1 MVRSCP
7 KSDNFQR
14 VILNHISLFAG
25 MGGFVL
31 GMERAG
37 VDTVLANDVEPACVR
52 TLTKNWGE
60 ESVDPRSIDDK
71 SLWDCAP
78 NLNEIDIVSGGFPC
92 QSFSVAGSQKGFDDL
107 ERGSKFFDMMSFVD
121 FLSQPPKILFL
132 ENVPNLKTYNGGQWL
147 AEILNALKK
156 RGFWISQKQCMIL
169 NSKDVVGSAQSRERL
184 FLIAYNQ
191 KFFKKNYF
199 KAPPTVEPAEY
210 EDLWSLLD
218 VDRKQDE
225 RIYLSPENKHYR
237 MLDEEMKAEGT
248 DRLYQVRRGSV
259 RANPRGV
266 CPTLTANMGGG
277 GHNVPFVRDNYGI
290 RRLSVPECLKLQ
302 GFPSN
307 FEFADGLPDSAKLKM
322 IGNSVNPKLIE
333 VITQQLVKDID
344 DI

>member
-1 MVRSCP
+1 
-7 KSDNFQR
+7 
-14 VILNHISLFAG
+14 

-37 VDTVLANDVEPACVR
+37 VETILCNDFEPACVK
-52 TLTKNWGE
+52 TLSENWGE
-60 ESVDPRSIDDK
+60 ELVDPRSIDDR
-71 SLWDCAP
+71 SFWESAERLG
-78 NLNEIDIVSGGFPC
+78 EIDIVSGGFPC

-121 FLSQPPKILFL
+121 SLPHPPKVLFL
-132 ENVPNLKTYNGGQWL
+132 ENVPNLKTYKGGQWL
-147 AEILNALKK
+147 ADILTALKK

-169 NSKDVVGSAQSRERL
+169 NSKDLVGSAQSRERL

-199 KAPPTVEPAEY
+199 KSPSVVDPSQNEC
-210 EDLWSLLD
+210 LWNLVD
-218 VDRKQDE
+218 IDRKQDE
-225 RIYLSPENKHYR
+225 RLYLGPENKHYR
-237 MLDEEMKAEGT
+237 MLEQAMKVDGT

-259 RANPRGV
+259 RANPKGV

-277 GHNVPFVRDNYGI
+277 GHNVPFVRDDYGI
-290 RRLSVPECLKLQ
+290 RRLSVTECLRLQ

-307 FEFADGLPDSAKLKM
+307 FSFGGALPDSAKLKM

-333 VITQQLVKDID
+333 VLTRQIVKDIN

>member
-1 MVRSCP
+1 
-7 KSDNFQR
+7 
-14 VILNHISLFAG
+14 
-25 MGGFVL
+25 MGGFVV

-37 VDTVLANDVEPACVR
+37 VDTVLCNDVESACVR
-52 TLTKNWGE
+52 TLIKNWGE
-60 ESVDPRSIDDK
+60 DSVDPRSIDDQ
-71 SLWDCAP
+71 SLLELAP
-78 NLNEIDIVSGGFPC
+78 KLGEIDIVSGGFPC
-92 QSFSVAGSQKGFDDL
+92 QSFSVAGNQKGFDDL

-121 FLSQPPKILFL
+121 SLLEPPKIIFL
-132 ENVPNLKTYNGGQWL
+132 ENVPNLKIYNGGQWL
-147 AEILNALKK
+147 SDILNALKK

-184 FLIAYNQ
+184 FMIAYNQ

-199 KAPPTVEPAEY
+199 KAPPTAEPAEY
-210 EDLWSLLD
+210 EDLWSLLNLN
-218 VDRKQDE
+218 RKEDD

-237 MLDEEMKAEGT
+237 MLDEAMKTDGA

-277 GHNVPFVRDNYGI
+277 GHNVPFVRDSYGI
-290 RRLSVPECLKLQ
+290 RRLSVSECLRLQ

-307 FEFADGLPDSAKLKM
+307 FEFGEGLPDSAKLKM

-333 VITQQLVKDID
+333 VLTRQLVRDING
-344 DI
+344 I